1 MLWPAAL
8 LEICMTEFAARLH
21 ELKEILDT
29 ELFSF
34 GGASI
39 SLSKL
44 VIAVLL
50 LIVGY
55 AIAKAISRALER
67 FLLKRLSM
75 EAGAAHALQSLS
87 FYFMLALFILLS
99 LRTVNIPLTAFTVAG
114 GALAIGVGFGSQNI
128 VNNFISGLILLAER
142 PIKIGDLIEIDETQ
156 GHVERIGPRSTR
168 VRMLDNTHIIVPNSS
183 FLEKNVLNW
192 TLSDNVIR
200 GSVTVG
206 VAYGSPTREVE
217 RLIRRALSDHERVLA
232 QPEPIVLFTEFGDNS
247 LNFQTFFWIRMMETM
262 ARRRIQSEIRFSI
275 DDLFREAGIII
286 AFPQRDVHL
295 DASKPLDVRV
305 IPNKS

>member
-1 MLWPAAL
+1 MAELVAHL
-8 LEICMTEFAARLH
+8 Q

-50 LIVGY
+50 LALGY
-55 AIAKAISRALER
+55 GIAKTLSRALER
-67 FLLKRLSM
+67 LLLKRLSM
-75 EAGAAHALQSLS
+75 EIGAARALQSLS
-87 FYFMLALFILLS
+87 FYFMLALFVLLS

-114 GALAIGVGFGSQNI
+114 GAVAIGLGFGSQNI

-142 PIKIGDLIEIDETQ
+142 PIKIGDLIEIEGTQ

-183 FLEKNVLNW
+183 FLEKNVRNW
-192 TLSDNVIR
+192 TLSDDVIR

-206 VAYGSPTREVE
+206 AAYGSPTREVE
-217 RLIRRALSDHERVLA
+217 RLIRKALSDHERVLPH
-232 QPEPIVLFTEFGDNS
+232 PEPIVLFTEFGDNS

-262 ARRRIQSEIRFSI
+262 ARRRVESEIRFRI
-275 DDLFREAGIII
+275 DDLFREAGITI
-286 AFPQRDVHL
+286 AFPQRDIHL
-295 DASKPLDVRV
+295 DATQPLEVRV
-305 IPNKS
+305 IPNKP